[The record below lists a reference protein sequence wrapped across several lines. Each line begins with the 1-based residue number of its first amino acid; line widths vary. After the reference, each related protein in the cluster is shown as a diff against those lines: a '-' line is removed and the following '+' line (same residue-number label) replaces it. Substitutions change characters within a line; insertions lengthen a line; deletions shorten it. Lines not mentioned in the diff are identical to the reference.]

1 MKIEFEHLPVCSLED
16 LAEAVSDNTG
26 FPPHHIYLTFKDG
39 YLSHYCTFYIDFVN
53 EIRMDMPTGLR
64 KKMYDVLFEM
74 MNSGELPERFVA
86 V

>member
-1 MKIEFEHLPVCSLED
+1 MKVEFEHLPVCYLED

-26 FPPHHIYLTFKDG
+26 FPSHHIYLTFKDE
-39 YLSHYCTFYIDFVN
+39 YLSRYCTFYIDFVN
-53 EIRMDMPTGLR
+53 EIRTDMPTGLR

>member
-1 MKIEFEHLPVCSLED
+1 MKIEFEYLPVCSLED
-16 LAEAVSDNTG
+16 LAEAISDNTG
-26 FPPHHIYLTFKDG
+26 FPTHHIYWTFKDE
-39 YLSHYCTFYIDFVN
+39 YLSRYHTFYIDFVN
-53 EIRMDMPTGLR
+53 EIRMDMPVGLR

>member
-1 MKIEFEHLPVCSLED
+1 MKIEFEHLPVYFLED
-16 LAEAVSDNTG
+16 LVEAVSDNTG
-26 FPPHHIYLTFKDG
+26 FPSHHICLTFKDE
-39 YLSHYCTFYIDFVN
+39 YLSRYCTFYIDFVN